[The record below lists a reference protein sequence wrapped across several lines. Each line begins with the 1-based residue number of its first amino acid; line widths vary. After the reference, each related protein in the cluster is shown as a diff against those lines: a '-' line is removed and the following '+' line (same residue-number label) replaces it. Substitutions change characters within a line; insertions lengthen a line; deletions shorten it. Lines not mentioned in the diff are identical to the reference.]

1 MPQTNNMQKPL
12 IKRWY
17 VVVTIVILCIATLFL
32 LVKSFLD
39 GYEEGQRMR
48 QQIMREHE

>member
-1 MPQTNNMQKPL
+1 MSQTNNMQKPL

-17 VVVTIVILCIATLFL
+17 VVVTIVILCVATVFL

-48 QQIMREHE
+48 KEMKK